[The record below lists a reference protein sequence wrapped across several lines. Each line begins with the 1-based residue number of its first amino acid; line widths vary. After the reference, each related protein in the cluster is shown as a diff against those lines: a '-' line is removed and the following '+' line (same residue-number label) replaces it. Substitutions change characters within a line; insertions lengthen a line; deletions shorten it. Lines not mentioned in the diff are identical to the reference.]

1 MKIRI
6 RLDTV
11 TDIANFVL
19 IANTVKSRV
28 FLTDENGLRV
38 DGKSFL
44 GVAHAREFNNLWCEC
59 EENIYTKLSEFVIE
73 EDLINE

>member
-1 MKIRI
+1 MKVRI

-19 IANTVKSRV
+19 VATSVKSPV
-28 FLTDENGLRV
+28 YLTSDSGLKV

-44 GVAHAREFNNLWCEC
+44 GVAHAHEFDKLWCEC
-59 EENIYTKLSEFVIE
+59 EEDIYSKIQNFVV
-73 EDLINE
+73 

>member
-1 MKIRI
+1 MRVKV

-19 IANTVKSRV
+19 VTTSVKAPVYLCSD
-28 FLTDENGLRV
+28 TGLKV

-44 GVAHAREFNNLWCEC
+44 GVAHAHEFDNLWCEC
-59 EENIYTKLSEFVIE
+59 EEDIYAKIKQFTV
-73 EDLINE
+73 